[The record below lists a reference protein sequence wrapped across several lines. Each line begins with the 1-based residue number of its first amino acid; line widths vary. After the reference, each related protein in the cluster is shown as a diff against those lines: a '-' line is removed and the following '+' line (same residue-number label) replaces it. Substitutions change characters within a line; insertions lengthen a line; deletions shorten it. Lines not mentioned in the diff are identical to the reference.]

1 MEGNDSIRIAFNER
15 FERIFNK
22 HPSRFE
28 FYQVFNWLESE
39 GKNAKSFEAINTL
52 DELRRESESYFCQ
65 FNNLR
70 EDAEEKSRNVN
81 TTLKKTCEKLRE
93 KKTSL
98 ELSTR
103 GIKRE
108 KEKEPPPE

>member
-1 MEGNDSIRIAFNER
+1 MEGNDSIRRTFNER

-22 HPSRFE
+22 RPNKFE
-28 FYQVFNWLESE
+28 PRQVFNWLDSE
-39 GKNAKSFEAINTL
+39 GTNPKSYEAINTL

-65 FNNLR
+65 FKNLR
-70 EDAEEKSRNVN
+70 DDAEKWSNKVN
-81 TTLKKTCEKLRE
+81 NTLKKAYDKLRE
-93 KKTSL
+93 KKTSF
-98 ELSTR
+98 EVSTK